1 MSFIHPD
8 GCPSPPGIQAGLATL
23 LLHEACETAG
33 GLTRLAQLLSVPAAQ
48 LTRWLEG
55 AEAPPEAI
63 YRACADIVLL
73 H

>member
-1 MSFIHPD
+1 MSFIQPD
-8 GCPSPPGIQAGLATL
+8 GCPTPPGIQADLATL

-33 GLTRLAQLLSVPAAQ
+33 GLARLAQLLEVPAAQ

-55 AEAPPEAI
+55 AERAPDEI